1 MSGRIG
7 ILGGTFDPV
16 HCAHMLIARTA
27 LEQYGLNEVWLMTG
41 GNPPH
46 KRGSDVTS
54 ARTRHEMVI
63 LAAEGER
70 GLVPFDYEVNK
81 TTYSYTAETLTE
93 LTEKYPDTE
102 FYFIIG
108 EDSLRDFGKW
118 HRPEVIA
125 RCCVLLVYPRAKGSE
140 LWKLVSETAKRF
152 DADIRALN
160 APLLEISSTM
170 IRQRAAQGR
179 SVRYLVPDKVEKYI
193 RENNLYG
200 Q

>member
-1 MSGRIG
+1 MKGRIG

-16 HCAHMLIARTA
+16 HCAHMIIARTA

-46 KRGSDVTS
+46 KRDNGVTP
-54 ARTRHEMVI
+54 AQIRHEMVK
-63 LAAEGER
+63 LAAADER
-70 GLVPFDYEVNK
+70 GLIPCDYEVNK
-81 TTYSYTAETLTE
+81 VSYSYTAETLTE
-93 LTEKYPDTE
+93 LNEKYPETE

-108 EDSLRDFGKW
+108 EDSLRDFGSW
-118 HRPEVIA
+118 YHPETIA
-125 RCCVLLVYPRAKGSE
+125 HSCVMLVYPRAKGSE
-140 LWKLVSETAKRF
+140 LWKTVSETAKRF

-160 APLLEISSTM
+160 APLLEISSTL
-170 IRQRAAQGR
+170 IRQRAAQGM

-200 Q
+200 